1 MSSSIDASAAR
12 LLGSSASFSH
22 SRESHSHLSLSSGR
36 VSFSAFRRQYSDCSR
51 QAFASF
57 IPNSPPSSKRQIPA
71 KPPGDVPL
79 GVGVKRHLVE
89 FEYYFFWSPL
99 TQTVRFY
106 ARHGDSRIRCAVTR
120 TSLEDLA
127 QSSGRLHPRDLE
139 RAFEEHRQT
148 IERIAVDKI
157 LAGHFQGDGTV
168 LIRTVDL
175 NP

>member
-1 MSSSIDASAAR
+1 MLWHRD
-12 LLGSSASFSH
+12 
-22 SRESHSHLSLSSGR
+22 
-36 VSFSAFRRQYSDCSR
+36 
-51 QAFASF
+51 
-57 IPNSPPSSKRQIPA
+57 
-71 KPPGDVPL
+71 
-79 GVGVKRHLVE
+79 LVE

-127 QSSGRLHPRDLE
+127 QSSGPLHPRDLE

-148 IERIAVDKI
+148 IERIAAQKI
-157 LAGHFQGDGTV
+157 RAGHLQGDGTV

-175 NP
+175 FHDGSNAPLIE

>member
-1 MSSSIDASAAR
+1 M
-12 LLGSSASFSH
+12 L
-22 SRESHSHLSLSSGR
+22 
-36 VSFSAFRRQYSDCSR
+36 
-51 QAFASF
+51 
-57 IPNSPPSSKRQIPA
+57 NPA
-71 KPPGDVPL
+71 PGDVPL

>member
-127 QSSGRLHPRDLE
+127 QSRSPLVGVNSQRD
-139 RAFEEHRQT
+139 AP
-148 IERIAVDKI
+148 
-157 LAGHFQGDGTV
+157 GHFQ
-168 LIRTVDL
+168 R
-175 NP
+175 